1 MRKQQ
6 TKTLE
11 MEVYCQAHE
20 LEEREKLE
28 CGFSKL

>member
-11 MEVYCQAHE
+11 MEVYCQAQE

-28 CGFSKL
+28 CGFRKL